1 MGSRLNNEIVCH
13 FLYLLRLPQIC
24 SKEAFI
30 AAKPRHPQST
40 QSEKPCLRQIL
51 CLHFPWILVIIK
63 VIANGYFRNNTKTI
77 LLL

>member
-30 AAKPRHPQST
+30 AAKTRHPQST
-40 QSEKPCLRQIL
+40 QLEKPCLRQTEMRHSFRSAGSSLSRIL
-51 CLHFPWILVIIK
+51 IP
-63 VIANGYFRNNTKTI
+63 
-77 LLL
+77 

>member
-24 SKEAFI
+24 SKEAFFLMI
-30 AAKPRHPQST
+30 RRPPRST
-40 QSEKPCLRQIL
+40 QSKKPCLRQIL

>member
-13 FLYLLRLPQIC
+13 FLYLLRLPQIY

-30 AAKPRHPQST
+30 TAKTRHPQST

>member
-30 AAKPRHPQST
+30 AAKTRHPQST
-40 QSEKPCLRQIL
+40 QLEKTCLRQIL
-51 CLHFPWILVIIK
+51 CLHFLYILVIIES
-63 VIANGYFRNNTKTI
+63 IANDYFRDNTKTI